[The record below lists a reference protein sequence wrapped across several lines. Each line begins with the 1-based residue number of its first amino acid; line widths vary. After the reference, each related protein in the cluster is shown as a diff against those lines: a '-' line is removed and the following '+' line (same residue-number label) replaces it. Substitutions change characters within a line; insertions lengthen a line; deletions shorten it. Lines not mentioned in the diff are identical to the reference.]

1 MKGKK
6 DSTLPNEGNLHTKRK
21 RYGTS
26 LWLFCLFILF
36 PLLPFGIAQQND
48 EARSPQSW
56 AIVIGIEDYEDD
68 AIPEP
73 KFAKADALAIYDWL
87 IDEAG
92 GGYEK
97 DHVLLL
103 VDDGEKRLRA
113 KSPPEKIQPTQRNIE
128 LALKSWLRPRCKPRD
143 NVLFYFAGQASA
155 AVEQRRSDEPDREAD
170 GFRKYLVPIDA
181 YADEVDSTAIAMD
194 EFSDWMDT
202 IQAEQVIY
210 IFDTS
215 FSGRGEKWGEAE
227 EEKRFDDEFVRRF
240 TQWQGRSVVL
250 ASSFDAVAKEDAES
264 GHGWLT
270 KSLLMSLSKGQAHLG
285 GLINQ
290 ARATLA
296 AEGIE
301 QRIRSWGSL
310 GLALG
315 RKRTDKTKIAVR
327 PELFLQNGHSERVND
342 VAFSPDGNTL
352 ATASDDKTVKL
363 WDVET
368 GKLLFDFKGHPDSVK
383 SVAFSP
389 DGSTL
394 ATASKD
400 KTSKILD
407 VATGKL
413 LFDLK
418 GHLDSVKSVAFS
430 PDGRML
436 ATTSKDNTAKIWDV
450 ATGKLL
456 FNLKASQVDSVVFS
470 PGGSI
475 LATARKDNT
484 AKIWDVATGKLLFDL
499 KRHYLVK
506 SVVFGPDGH
515 TLVKLGGSGETV
527 KLWNLTNRK
536 LLFDLKGYA
545 SPVISVAFS
554 PDGRM
559 LATARKDSTAELWDV
574 ATGKLLF
581 NLKGYLVAFT
591 PNGKM
596 LATATRDVSAPCK
609 LWDVATGKLLFDLKG
624 YPLLFTSVAFSP
636 DGKVLATASDDTT
649 AQLWDV
655 ATGKLLFDLKGHK
668 GHSRVVTSVTF
679 SPDGKVLATASG
691 DTTAQL
697 WDVATGKLLF
707 DLKGHSVAFSPDG
720 KVLATASDDTTS
732 QLWDVATGKL
742 LFNLKGHL
750 DSVKSVAFSPD
761 ARTLVTASKDNTAKL
776 WDVATGKL
784 LFDLKG
790 HLDSVESVAFS
801 PDGRMLATGSQDGT
815 MKLWEVETGKLLSDL
830 KGHYSVK
837 SVVFSPGG
845 RTLATVGKYDETAK
859 LWDVATGKRLF
870 DLKGHLAEVTSVAF
884 SPSGR
889 TLATASEVGTTKVW
903 KVKTGKLLFNLKGH
917 SDPLRHVVFS
927 PDGKML
933 ATVSW
938 SRWLELKT
946 PIHDTTKLWDV
957 ATGKLLFNLKAS
969 QVESIVFSPDARTLA
984 TASDDETAKLWDVNT
999 GKLLFDL
1006 KGHSSHV
1013 NSVSFS
1019 PDGNTLA
1026 TASFDETAKLWD
1038 VTTGKLLFDL
1048 KGHSG
1053 PVYSVVFSPSGRTLS
1068 TASGDETAKLWDV
1081 ATGKLLF
1088 DLKGHSSH
1096 VDTATFSPDGRM
1108 LVTASRDKTVKLW
1121 DVSTGKMLFDLKG
1134 HSDLIDSV
1142 AFSPD
1147 SRELATASWGDTI
1160 AKLWDVATGKM
1171 LFNLKGHSA
1180 RVHSVVFSPNGK
1192 MLVTASSDATTK
1204 LWEVETGK
1212 LLATLIAVDKH
1223 DWIVVTPA
1231 GLFDGSEAATKL
1243 ITWRVGNQIYDLDQF
1258 YTDFYSPGLLSRLM
1272 KGERPEPPR
1281 ELKGFAPPPELKI
1294 RSPKMGHSQKE
1305 PTLKV
1310 SLLARDTGG
1319 GIQGVR
1325 LYRNGRL
1332 VSGEGMEKVRGLK
1345 REHPEGE
1352 PYVFP
1357 VELLPGE
1364 NRIRATAFSRDNV
1377 ESRGDEI
1384 TVTCD
1389 IEKAKPTLYL
1399 VSIGINTYK
1408 DTNLNLLYA
1417 KPDAMAI
1424 IDYFTGPGQKT
1435 YKQVQH
1441 VSLYDEQATRENI
1454 LATIKGLEAKS
1465 TDVAVIFLAGH
1476 GETVGTMFYFLPHD
1490 MRFAKDAAEDVRT
1503 YGLSTAELGEA
1514 LREVKAQ
1521 KVVLVLDACHS
1532 GAAISALGQ
1541 ILASRSA
1548 GAHTKAAQLFARVY
1562 GTFLIAASTD
1572 AQFAL
1577 EAKEFGHGV
1586 LTYTLLAGLGGID
1599 TGPLANQTADLQKDN
1614 LVTVG
1619 ELITYIEEHV
1629 PTLTAKYQRQQYP
1642 VTSKLGQNFPLSIR

>member
-1 MKGKK
+1 
-6 DSTLPNEGNLHTKRK
+6 
-21 RYGTS
+21 
-26 LWLFCLFILF
+26 
-36 PLLPFGIAQQND
+36 
-48 EARSPQSW
+48 
-56 AIVIGIEDYEDD
+56 
-68 AIPEP
+68 
-73 KFAKADALAIYDWL
+73 
-87 IDEAG
+87 
-92 GGYEK
+92 
-97 DHVLLL
+97 
-103 VDDGEKRLRA
+103 
-113 KSPPEKIQPTQRNIE
+113 
-128 LALKSWLRPRCKPRD
+128 
-143 NVLFYFAGQASA
+143 
-155 AVEQRRSDEPDREAD
+155 
-170 GFRKYLVPIDA
+170 
-181 YADEVDSTAIAMD
+181 
-194 EFSDWMDT
+194 
-202 IQAEQVIY
+202 
-210 IFDTS
+210 
-215 FSGRGEKWGEAE
+215 
-227 EEKRFDDEFVRRF
+227 
-240 TQWQGRSVVL
+240 
-250 ASSFDAVAKEDAES
+250 
-264 GHGWLT
+264 
-270 KSLLMSLSKGQAHLG
+270 
-285 GLINQ
+285 
-290 ARATLA
+290 
-296 AEGIE
+296 
-301 QRIRSWGSL
+301 
-310 GLALG
+310 
-315 RKRTDKTKIAVR
+315 
-327 PELFLQNGHSERVND
+327 
-342 VAFSPDGNTL
+342 
-352 ATASDDKTVKL
+352 
-363 WDVET
+363 
-368 GKLLFDFKGHPDSVK
+368 
-383 SVAFSP
+383 
-389 DGSTL
+389 
-394 ATASKD
+394 
-400 KTSKILD
+400 
-407 VATGKL
+407 
-413 LFDLK
+413 
-418 GHLDSVKSVAFS
+418 
-430 PDGRML
+430 
-436 ATTSKDNTAKIWDV
+436 
-450 ATGKLL
+450 
-456 FNLKASQVDSVVFS
+456 
-470 PGGSI
+470 
-475 LATARKDNT
+475 
-484 AKIWDVATGKLLFDL
+484 
-499 KRHYLVK
+499 
-506 SVVFGPDGH
+506 
-515 TLVKLGGSGETV
+515 
-527 KLWNLTNRK
+527 
-536 LLFDLKGYA
+536 
-545 SPVISVAFS
+545 
-554 PDGRM
+554 
-559 LATARKDSTAELWDV
+559 
-574 ATGKLLF
+574 
-581 NLKGYLVAFT
+581 
-591 PNGKM
+591 
-596 LATATRDVSAPCK
+596 
-609 LWDVATGKLLFDLKG
+609 
-624 YPLLFTSVAFSP
+624 
-636 DGKVLATASDDTT
+636 
-649 AQLWDV
+649 
-655 ATGKLLFDLKGHK
+655 
-668 GHSRVVTSVTF
+668 
-679 SPDGKVLATASG
+679 
-691 DTTAQL
+691 
-697 WDVATGKLLF
+697 
-707 DLKGHSVAFSPDG
+707 
-720 KVLATASDDTTS
+720 
-732 QLWDVATGKL
+732 
-742 LFNLKGHL
+742 L